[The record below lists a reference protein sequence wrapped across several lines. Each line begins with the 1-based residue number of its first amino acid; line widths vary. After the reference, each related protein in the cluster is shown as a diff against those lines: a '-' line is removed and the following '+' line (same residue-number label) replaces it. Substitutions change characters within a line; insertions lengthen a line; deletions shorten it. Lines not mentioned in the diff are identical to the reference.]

1 LSNIGWTTPH
11 GFCTIAPMSESSTK
25 SQIVRLTGDF
35 TESIR
40 DPLWRDIPLSTGFKN
55 LFSSEPMQKLSRIKQ
70 LGPAHLLYPGAVHTR
85 LDHSLGVFHATRLIV
100 LSLLTDLSK
109 TDRETFFT
117 QAGIQAV
124 LAAAMLHDLGHFP
137 YAHALK
143 DVVSREHESLGA
155 EMIAKHAG
163 LRSIIEQ
170 QLGTSVDAVCQ
181 IIDQSLP
188 CDDGEI
194 RFFRTILSGTLDP
207 DKLDYLSRDA
217 LFCGIPY
224 GMQDASYII
233 RHLFVTRQNVLAI
246 PLVAIGS
253 VEHLLFAKYS
263 MYRNVYW
270 HPTTRGATAMIK
282 KAVLLAMRDGLFVE
296 SDLYDLDDESFAVL
310 FSRFGDS
317 EASLLF
323 ARVRNNDLL
332 VPLATVPFLADHSY
346 HQRIYRDPEERK
358 RLEQSVFASLARRCP
373 TLAEHEVIIDI
384 PEDLSF
390 ESDIPIATQ
399 DASIHPFSEI
409 DELFSPQVVK
419 AFTASLRKIRLYLPD
434 HIEPHH
440 ALSALTEQLEQ
451 HHG

>member
-1 LSNIGWTTPH
+1 
-11 GFCTIAPMSESSTK
+11 
-25 SQIVRLTGDF
+25 
-35 TESIR
+35 
-40 DPLWRDIPLSTGFKN
+40 
-55 LFSSEPMQKLSRIKQ
+55 
-70 LGPAHLLYPGAVHTR
+70 
-85 LDHSLGVFHATRLIV
+85 LIV

-109 TDRETFFT
+109 TNREAFFT
-117 QAGIQAV
+117 QSGIQAV

-155 EMIAKHAG
+155 EMIANHSG
-163 LRSIIEQ
+163 LRAIIEQ

-181 IIDQSLP
+181 IIDPSLP

-233 RHLFVTRQNVLAI
+233 RHLFVTGQNVLAI
-246 PLVAIGS
+246 PLEAIGS

-282 KAVLLAMRDGLFVE
+282 KAVHLAMRDDLFAE

-317 EASLLF
+317 EANLLF

-332 VPLATVPFLADHSY
+332 VPLATVPFHADHTY
-346 HQRIYRDPEERK
+346 HQRVYREPQERE
-358 RLEQSVFASLARRCP
+358 RLEQSIHTSLARRYP

-390 ESDIPIATQ
+390 ESDIPIAVQ
-399 DASIHPFSEI
+399 DASIHPFSEV

-419 AFTASLRKIRLYLPD
+419 AFTASLRKIRLYLPE
-434 HIEPHH
+434 HIEPNH
-440 ALSALTEQLEQ
+440 AHLALTEQLEL